1 MRVLRESQSYT
12 KGLMSPMS
20 SAPENVAGR
29 LLRQH
34 WPLLVLLVPC
44 LLLAAAGEPARM
56 LLRYDRAAIGHGEI
70 WRLFTGNFVHL
81 GVGHLLEDMAG
92 LVLLWL
98 LFEDVLPGWRMP
110 AVVCLGSL
118 AVGLGLLIGDRQ
130 VEWYVGISGALD
142 TLWAAGALGLLRR
155 RDRFGWMLASVLLA
169 KLIYE
174 QCFGAL
180 PFSSVSSGGLVIVDA
195 HLYGA
200 LAGALIGFGSGLPW
214 HRIMRGSQ
222 QAGDGA

>member
-1 MRVLRESQSYT
+1 MPLRSSV
-12 KGLMSPMS
+12 SPN
-20 SAPENVAGR
+20 AAGR

-34 WPLLVLLVPC
+34 WPLLALLLPC
-44 LLLAAAGEPARM
+44 LVLAALGDPARM
-56 LLRYDRAAIGHGEI
+56 LLRYDRAAIEHGAV

-81 GVGHLLEDMAG
+81 GLGHLLEDMAG

-98 LFEDVLPGWRMP
+98 LFEDVLPGWRTV
-110 AVVCLGSL
+110 AVVCTGAV
-118 AVGLGLLIGDRQ
+118 AVGLGLYIGDRQ
-130 VEWYVGISGALD
+130 VYWYVGISGALD
-142 TLWAAGALGLLRR
+142 TLWAAGALGLMRR
-155 RDRFGWMLASVLLA
+155 RDRFGWMLAGVLLA

-180 PFSSVSSGGLVIVDA
+180 PFSSVSSGGMVIVDA

-200 LAGALIGFGSGLPW
+200 LAGALMGFGSGLPW

-222 QAGDGA
+222 QAGVDP

>member
-1 MRVLRESQSYT
+1 
-12 KGLMSPMS
+12 MSPMS

-44 LLLAAAGEPARM
+44 LLLAAAGEPVRM
-56 LLRYDRAAIGHGEI
+56 LLRYDRAAIEHGEV

-81 GVGHLLEDMAG
+81 GLGHLLEDMAG

-98 LFEDVLPGWRMP
+98 LFEDVLPGWRTP
-110 AVVCLGSL
+110 AVICLGSL
-118 AVGLGLLIGDRQ
+118 AVGLGLLIGDPH
-130 VEWYVGISGALD
+130 VDWYVGISGALD

-155 RDRFGWMLASVLLA
+155 RDRFGWMLAAVLLV

-174 QCFGAL
+174 QCFGAM
-180 PFSSVSSGGLVIVDA
+180 PFSSVSSGGMVIVDA

-200 LAGALIGFGSGLPW
+200 LAGALIGFGSALPW

-222 QAGDGA
+222 QAGEGP

>member
-1 MRVLRESQSYT
+1 
-12 KGLMSPMS
+12 MS
-20 SAPENVAGR
+20 SAPDDAVGR

-44 LLLAAAGEPARM
+44 LLLAVAGEPARM
-56 LLRYDRAAIGHGEI
+56 LLRYDRAAIEHGEL

-81 GVGHLLEDMAG
+81 GLGHLLEDMAG

-110 AVVCLGSL
+110 AVVCLGAL

-130 VEWYVGISGALD
+130 VTWYVGISGALD
-142 TLWAAGALGLLRR
+142 TLWAAGALSLLRR
-155 RDRFGWMLASVLLA
+155 RDRFGWMLAGVLLA

-200 LAGALIGFGSGLPW
+200 LAGAIIGFGGGLPW
-214 HRIMRGSQ
+214 HRIMRGSK

>member
-1 MRVLRESQSYT
+1 
-12 KGLMSPMS
+12 MSPMS
-20 SAPENVAGR
+20 SAADNVACR

-56 LLRYDRAAIGHGEI
+56 LLRYDRAAIEHGEL

-81 GVGHLLEDMAG
+81 GLGHLLEDMAG

-98 LFEDVLPGWRMP
+98 LFEDVLPGWRTP
-110 AVVCLGSL
+110 AVVCVGSL

-130 VEWYVGISGALD
+130 VDWYVGISGALD
-142 TLWAAGALGLLRR
+142 TLWAAGALTLMRQ
-155 RDRFGWMLASVLLA
+155 RDRFGWMLAGVLLV
-169 KLIYE
+169 KLVYE

>member
-1 MRVLRESQSYT
+1 
-12 KGLMSPMS
+12 MS
-20 SAPENVAGR
+20 SVPENAAGR

-56 LLRYDRAAIGHGEI
+56 LLRYDRAAIEHGEI
-70 WRLFTGNFVHL
+70 WRLFSGNFVHL
-81 GVGHLLEDMAG
+81 GLGHLLEDMAG

-98 LFEDVLPGWRMP
+98 LFEDVLPGWRTP

-118 AVGLGLLIGDRQ
+118 AVGLGLLIGDRH
-130 VEWYVGISGALD
+130 VDWYVGISGALD

-155 RDRFGWMLASVLLA
+155 RDRFGWMLSVVLLA
-169 KLIYE
+169 KLVYE

-180 PFSSVSSGGLVIVDA
+180 PFSSVSSGGMVIVDA

-200 LAGALIGFGSGLPW
+200 LAGALIGFGSALPW
-214 HRIMRGSQ
+214 RRIMRGSQ
-222 QAGDGA
+222 QAGDGV

>member
-1 MRVLRESQSYT
+1 
-12 KGLMSPMS
+12 MSPMV
-20 SAPENVAGR
+20 SAPENAAGR

-44 LLLAAAGEPARM
+44 LLLAAAGQPARM
-56 LLRYDRAAIGHGEI
+56 LLRYDRAAIEHGEV

-81 GVGHLLEDMAG
+81 GAGHLLEDMAG

-98 LFEDVLPGWRMP
+98 LYEDVLTGWRTP
-110 AVVCLGSL
+110 AVVCAGSL
-118 AVGLGLLIGDRQ
+118 AVGLGLLAGDPH
-130 VEWYVGISGALD
+130 VDWYVGISGALD
-142 TLWAAGALGLLRR
+142 TLWAAGALGLIRR
-155 RDRFGWMLASVLLA
+155 RDRFGWMLAGVLLA
-169 KLIYE
+169 KLVYE

-180 PFSSVSSGGLVIVDA
+180 PFSSVSSGGMVIVNA

-200 LAGALIGFGSGLPW
+200 LAGTFIGFGSGLPW
-214 HRIMRGSQ
+214 HRIMRGSK

>member
-1 MRVLRESQSYT
+1 
-12 KGLMSPMS
+12 MSPMS
-20 SAPENVAGR
+20 SAPDNAAGR

-56 LLRYDRAAIGHGEI
+56 LLRFDRAAIEHGEL

-81 GVGHLLEDMAG
+81 GLGHLLEDMAG

-98 LFEDVLPGWRMP
+98 LFEDVLPGWRTP
-110 AVVCLGSL
+110 AVVCLGAL
-118 AVGLGLLIGDRQ
+118 AVGLGLLIGDHQ
-130 VEWYVGISGALD
+130 VAWYVGISGALD
-142 TLWAAGALGLLRR
+142 TLWAAGALCLLRR
-155 RDRFGWMLASVLLA
+155 RDRFGWMLAGVLLA

-180 PFSSVSSGGLVIVDA
+180 PFSSASSGGMVIVDA

-200 LAGALIGFGSGLPW
+200 LAGALIGFGGGLPW
-214 HRIMRGSQ
+214 HRIMRGSK

>member
-1 MRVLRESQSYT
+1 
-12 KGLMSPMS
+12 MS
-20 SAPENVAGR
+20 SAADNVAVR

-56 LLRYDRAAIGHGEI
+56 LLRYDRAAIEHGEL

-81 GVGHLLEDMAG
+81 GLGHLLEDMAG

-98 LFEDVLPGWRMP
+98 LFEDVLPGWRTP
-110 AVVCLGSL
+110 AVICVGSL
-118 AVGLGLLIGDRQ
+118 AVGFGLLIGDRQ
-130 VEWYVGISGALD
+130 VDWYVGISGALD
-142 TLWAAGALGLLRR
+142 TLWAAGALMLMRR
-155 RDRFGWMLASVLLA
+155 RDRFGWMLAGVLLV
-169 KLIYE
+169 KLVYE

-200 LAGALIGFGSGLPW
+200 LAGALIGFGSSLPW

>member
-1 MRVLRESQSYT
+1 
-12 KGLMSPMS
+12 MSLTS
-20 SAPENVAGR
+20 SALQNAAGR

-34 WPLLVLLVPC
+34 WPLLTLLLPC

-56 LLRYDRAAIGHGEI
+56 LLRYDRIAIEHGAL

-81 GVGHLLEDMAG
+81 GLGHLLEDMAG
-92 LVLLWL
+92 LILLWL
-98 LFEDVLPGWRMP
+98 LFEDVLPGWRAP
-110 AVVCLGSL
+110 VVVCVGAV
-118 AVGLGLLIGDRQ
+118 AVGLGLLIGDPQ
-130 VEWYVGISGALD
+130 VYWYVGISGALD
-142 TLWAAGALGLLRR
+142 TLWAAGALGLMRR
-155 RDRFGWMLASVLLA
+155 RDRFGWMLAGVLVA

-180 PFSSVSSGGLVIVDA
+180 PFSSVSSGGMVVVDA

-200 LAGALIGFGSGLPW
+200 LAGALMGFGGGLPW

-222 QAGDGA
+222 QAGDEA

>member
-1 MRVLRESQSYT
+1 
-12 KGLMSPMS
+12 MSPMV

-56 LLRYDRAAIGHGEI
+56 LLRYDRTAIEHGEV

-81 GVGHLLEDMAG
+81 GTGHLLEDMAG

-98 LFEDVLPGWRMP
+98 LYEDVLPGWRTP
-110 AVVCLGSL
+110 AVVCAGSL
-118 AVGLGLLIGDRQ
+118 AVGLGLLIGDPH
-130 VEWYVGISGALD
+130 VDWYVGISGALD
-142 TLWAAGALGLLRR
+142 TLWAAGALSLMRR
-155 RDRFGWMLASVLLA
+155 RDRFGWMLAGVLLA
-169 KLIYE
+169 KLVYE

-180 PFSSVSSGGLVIVDA
+180 PFSSVSSGGMVIVDA

-214 HRIMRGSQ
+214 HRIMRGSK